1 MLRGFRLGLGFSIL
15 YFISLDECLP
25 QSFIFSLLNNSMGTT
40 HKVSQQPPFE
50 CSNLQLHL
58 SSMIQWEPPTKFQ
71 WELNGNHPESFPTTP
86 WHVQIFNFI
95 SYFSLPPTCHPPPAP
110 PALWFWERVEKQKCR
125 PVMFRGK
132 NIWNNW
138 MNVIFFHLK
147 NNKLLYNTI
156 PNWSKTIIHK
166 IPNIKPLN

>member
-25 QSFIFSLLNNSMGTT
+25 QSFISSLFNNSMGTT
-40 HKVSQQPPFE
+40 HKVSQQPLGM
-50 CSNLQLHL
+50 CK
-58 SSMIQWEPPTKFQ
+58 SSTLFLTFLYRPGPT
-71 WELNGNHPESFPTTP
+71 
-86 WHVQIFNFI
+86 
-95 SYFSLPPTCHPPPAP
+95 
-110 PALWFWERVEKQKCR
+110 ALWFWERVEKINVDR
-125 PVMFRGK
+125 SGK

-147 NNKLLYNTI
+147 NDKLLYYTI

-166 IPNIKPLN
+166 IPNIKPLNLTSFIVSYSSN